1 MNCIRWN
8 CIGLD
13 KPRVVQALK
22 ELFNSKRSDMVF
34 LFEMLVKYSKIE
46 IVWKELNFDNCF
58 AVDMYGKGSGLAVF

>member
-8 CIGLD
+8 CIGLG

-22 ELFNSKRSDMVF
+22 ELLNSKRPDVVF